1 MLNRR
6 LLRIKA
12 FKVLFSTWQDGPAA
26 LEPARKELL
35 RSCEKTVDLY
45 YFLLNVCGSLKQ
57 VASDKIEALR
67 NKFHPTEEERNP
79 NMKFVNNRFFAA
91 VEENAELQKYCSR
104 KGLLWG
110 EYDIFIKKLYASIT
124 ASDYYAEYMSSKDD
138 SFEADCKFAR
148 RIFEEEFEDNSSLDA
163 ILEDLSIYWTD
174 DVNYVL
180 NNILYAIDSMVA
192 VGALILPDVFIKDE
206 DRDFALKLL
215 EVSLVHYDE
224 YFKLVCESLDNWD
237 SDRLVSTDATL
248 IVMGIAEAVA
258 FPNIPAKVTI
268 NEYVEISKFY
278 STVNSRVFVNGLLD
292 KIIQAKIASGEIVK
306 TGRGLLDGGQRVS
319 KEQ

>member
-91 VEENAELQKYCSR
+91 VNVQRNYQLRHVQPPS
-104 KGLLWG
+104 
-110 EYDIFIKKLYASIT
+110 T
-124 ASDYYAEYMSSKDD
+124 
-138 SFEADCKFAR
+138 SFRIRPSAR
-148 RIFEEEFEDNSSLDA
+148 A
-163 ILEDLSIYWTD
+163 
-174 DVNYVL
+174 
-180 NNILYAIDSMVA
+180 
-192 VGALILPDVFIKDE
+192 
-206 DRDFALKLL
+206 
-215 EVSLVHYDE
+215 
-224 YFKLVCESLDNWD
+224 
-237 SDRLVSTDATL
+237 
-248 IVMGIAEAVA
+248 
-258 FPNIPAKVTI
+258 
-268 NEYVEISKFY
+268 
-278 STVNSRVFVNGLLD
+278 
-292 KIIQAKIASGEIVK
+292 
-306 TGRGLLDGGQRVS
+306 
-319 KEQ
+319 

>member
-12 FKVLFSTWQDGPAA
+12 FKVLFSTREDGAAA
-26 LEPARKELL
+26 LEPARKELI

-45 YFLLNVCGSLKQ
+45 YFLLNVCGSLQ
-57 VASDKIEALR
+57 RVAFDKIEAAR
-67 NKFHPTEEERNP
+67 NKFHPTEAERNP

-91 VEENAELQKYCSR
+91 LEKNDSFRKYCNS
-104 KGLLWG
+104 KGLVWG
-110 EYDIFIKKLYASIT
+110 EYDIFVKKLFASIT
-124 ASDYYAEYMSSKDD
+124 ASDYYREYMESDED
-138 SFEADCKFAR
+138 SFKADCMLAR
-148 RIFEEEFEDNSSLDA
+148 RIFEEEFEDNESLGP
-163 ILEDLSIYWTD
+163 ILEEISLYWID

-180 NNILYAIDSMVA
+180 NNILYSIDAMIA
-192 VGALILPDVFIKDE
+192 GKPLILPDVFIKEE
-206 DRDFALKLL
+206 DRDFVLKLL
-215 EVSLVHYDE
+215 EVSMLHYDE
-224 YFKLVCESLDNWD
+224 YFKLICESLDNWD

-258 FPNIPAKVTI
+258 FENIPAKVTI
-268 NEYVEISKFY
+268 NEYVEISKYY
-278 STVNSRVFVNGLLD
+278 STANSRIFVNGLLD
-292 KIIQAKIASGEIVK
+292 KIIQAKLASGEIVK

>member
-12 FKVLFSTWQDGPAA
+12 FKVLFSTWQEGPDA
-26 LEPARKELL
+26 LDKASRELL
-35 RSCEKTVDLY
+35 RSCEKTLDLY
-45 YFLLNVCGSLKQ
+45 YFMLNVCGSLRQ
-57 VASDKIEALR
+57 LASDKIEALR

-79 NMKFVNNRFFAA
+79 NMKFVNNRFFIE
-91 VEENAELQKYCSR
+91 VENNAEFQKYCSR
-104 KGLLWG
+104 KGLVWG
-110 EYDIFIKKLYASIT
+110 EYDIFIKKLFASI
-124 ASDYYAEYMSSKDD
+124 SSSEYYAEYMASAED
-138 SFEADCKFAR
+138 SFEADCRFAR
-148 RIFEEEFEDNSSLDA
+148 LMFEEEFEDNNSLDA

-174 DVNYVL
+174 DVNYVI
-180 NNILYAIDSMVA
+180 NNILYAIDAMIA
-192 VGALILPDVFIKDE
+192 GNPLILPDVFIKDE
-206 DRDFALKLL
+206 DKDFVLKLL

-224 YFKLVCESLDNWD
+224 YFQLVCGSLDNWD

-268 NEYVEISKFY
+268 NEYVEISKYY

-292 KIIQAKIASGEIVK
+292 KIIQAKVASGEIVK

>member
-12 FKVLFSTWQDGPAA
+12 FKVLYSTWQDGPAA

-35 RSCEKTVDLY
+35 LSCEKTLDLY
-45 YFLLNVCGSLKQ
+45 YFLLNVCPSLRQ
-57 VASDKIEALR
+57 LASDKIEALR

-91 VEENAELQKYCSR
+91 VENNVEFQKYCSR

-110 EYDIFIKKLYASIT
+110 EYDIFVKKLFASIT
-124 ASDYYAEYMSSKDD
+124 ASDYYAEYMASAED

-148 RIFEEEFEDNSSLDA
+148 RIFEEEFEDNSF
-163 ILEDLSIYWTD
+163 LEDLSIFWTD
-174 DVNYVL
+174 DINYVL
-180 NNILYAIDSMVA
+180 NIILYTLDNMIAGNPMV
-192 VGALILPDVFIKDE
+192 LPDVFIKDE
-206 DRDFALKLL
+206 DRDFVLKLL
-215 EVSLVHYDE
+215 EVSLIHYDE
-224 YFKLVCESLDNWD
+224 YFKLVCDSLDNWD

-258 FPNIPAKVTI
+258 FENIPAKVTI

>member
-1 MLNRR
+1 M
-6 LLRIKA
+6 LRIKA
-12 FKVLFSTWQDGPAA
+12 FKVLFSTRQDGAAA

-35 RSCEKTVDLY
+35 LSCEKTVDLY

-57 VASDKIEALR
+57 VAYDKIEAAR
-67 NKFHPTEEERNP
+67 HKFHPTEAERNP
-79 NMKFVNNRFFAA
+79 NMKFVDNRFFAA
-91 VEENAELQKYCSR
+91 LEENAGFQKYSSR
-104 KGLLWG
+104 KGLVWG
-110 EYDIFIKKLYASIT
+110 EYDIFVKKLLASVT
-124 ASDYYAEYMSSKDD
+124 ASDYYREYMDSPED
-138 SFEADCKFAR
+138 SFKADCMLVR
-148 RIFEEEFEDNSSLDA
+148 RIFEEEFEDNESLCP
-163 ILEDLSIYWTD
+163 ILEELSLYWID

-180 NNILYAIDSMVA
+180 NNILYSIDNMID
-192 VGALILPDVFIKDE
+192 GRPLILPDVFIKDE
-206 DRDFALKLL
+206 DRDFVLKLL
-215 EVSLVHYDE
+215 EVSLLHYDE
-224 YFKLVCESLDNWD
+224 YFQLVCDSLDNWD

-258 FPNIPAKVTI
+258 FDNIPAKVTI
-268 NEYVEISKFY
+268 NEYVEISKYY

>member
-35 RSCEKTVDLY
+35 RSCEKTLDLY
-45 YFLLNVCGSLKQ
+45 YFLLNVCGSLRQ
-57 VASDKIEALR
+57 VAFDKIEAAR

-91 VEENAELQKYCSR
+91 VEDNAEFQKYCSR

-110 EYDIFIKKLYASIT
+110 DYDIFVRKLFASVT
-124 ASDYYAEYMSSKDD
+124 ASDYYKEYMESGTD
-138 SFEADCKFAR
+138 SFKADCAFAR
-148 RIFEEEFEDNSSLDA
+148 RLFEEEFEDNASLEA
-163 ILEDLSIYWTD
+163 ILEDLSSYWID

-180 NNILYAIDSMVA
+180 NNILYSIDNMIA
-192 VGALILPDVFIKDE
+192 GRPLILPDVFIKDE
-206 DRDFALKLL
+206 DRDFVLKLL

-224 YFKLVCESLDNWD
+224 YFQLVCNSLDNWD

-248 IVMGIAEAVA
+248 IVMGIAEAVW
-258 FPNIPAKVTI
+258 FDNIPTKVTI
-268 NEYVEISKFY
+268 NEYVEISKYY
-278 STVNSRVFVNGLLD
+278 STANSRMFVNGLLD
-292 KIIQAKIASGEIVK
+292 KIIQAKVASGEIVK

>member
-12 FKVLFSTWQDGPAA
+12 FKVLFSTRQDGAA
-26 LEPARKELL
+26 AHEPARKELL
-35 RSCEKTVDLY
+35 LSCEKTVDLY

-57 VASDKIEALR
+57 VAYDKIEAAR
-67 NKFHPTEEERNP
+67 HKFHPTEAERNP
-79 NMKFVNNRFFAA
+79 NMKFVDNRFFAA
-91 VEENAELQKYCSR
+91 LEENAGFQKYCSR
-104 KGLLWG
+104 KGLVWG
-110 EYDIFIKKLYASIT
+110 EYDIFVKKLLASVT
-124 ASDYYAEYMSSKDD
+124 ASDYYREYMESPED
-138 SFEADCKFAR
+138 SFKADCMLAR
-148 RIFEEEFEDNSSLDA
+148 RIFEEEFEDNESLCP
-163 ILEDLSIYWTD
+163 ILEELSLYWID

-180 NNILYAIDSMVA
+180 NNILYSIDNMID
-192 VGALILPDVFIKDE
+192 GRPLILPDVFIKDE
-206 DRDFALKLL
+206 DRDFVLKLL
-215 EVSLVHYDE
+215 EVSLLHYDE
-224 YFKLVCESLDNWD
+224 YFQLVCDSLDNWD

-258 FPNIPAKVTI
+258 FDNIPAKVTI
-268 NEYVEISKFY
+268 NEDVEISKDS

>member
-12 FKVLFSTWQDGPAA
+12 FKVLFSTWQDGEAA

-35 RSCEKTVDLY
+35 LSCEKTLDLY
-45 YFLLNVCGSLKQ
+45 YFLLNVCGSLKM
-57 VASDKIEALR
+57 VAYDKIEALR
-67 NKFHPTEEERNP
+67 NKFHPTEAERNP
-79 NMKFVNNRFFAA
+79 NMKFVNNRFFKAL
-91 VEENAELQKYCSR
+91 EENAEFQKYCSR
-104 KGLLWG
+104 KGLVWG
-110 EYDIFIKKLYASIT
+110 EYDIFIKKLLASVT
-124 ASDYYAEYMSSKDD
+124 ASDYYKEYMESPED
-138 SFEADCKFAR
+138 SFKADCLLAR
-148 RIFEEEFEDNSSLDA
+148 RIFEEEFEDNESLEP
-163 ILEDLSIYWTD
+163 ILEDISLYWID

-180 NNILYAIDSMVA
+180 NNIIYAIDSMIA
-192 VGALILPDVFIKDE
+192 GKPLILPDVFIKEE
-206 DRDFALKLL
+206 DRDFVLKLL
-215 EVSLVHYDE
+215 EVSLLHYDE
-224 YFKLVCESLDNWD
+224 YFQLVCKSLDNWD

-268 NEYVEISKFY
+268 NEYVEISKYY

-306 TGRGLLDGGQRVS
+306 TGRGLLDGSQRVS

>member
-12 FKVLFSTWQDGPAA
+12 FKVLFSTRQDGAAA

-57 VASDKIEALR
+57 VAYDKIEAAR
-67 NKFHPTEEERNP
+67 NKFHPSEAERNP

-91 VEENAELQKYCSR
+91 LEKNDEFQKYCSR
-104 KGLLWG
+104 NGLLWG
-110 EYDIFIKKLYASIT
+110 EYDIFIKKLLASVT
-124 ASDYYAEYMSSKDD
+124 ASDYYREYMDSPED
-138 SFEADCKFAR
+138 SFKADCMLAR
-148 RIFEEEFEDNSSLDA
+148 RIFEEEFEDNESLCP
-163 ILEDLSIYWTD
+163 ILEELSLYWID

-180 NNILYAIDSMVA
+180 NNILYSIDGMIE
-192 VGALILPDVFIKDE
+192 GKPLILPDVFIKDE
-206 DRDFALKLL
+206 DRDFVLKLL
-215 EVSLVHYDE
+215 EVSLLHYDE
-224 YFKLVCESLDNWD
+224 YFQLVCESLDNWD

-258 FPNIPAKVTI
+258 FDNIPAKVTI
-268 NEYVEISKFY
+268 NEYVEISKYY